1 VIYFKDNKTLLL
13 IILFICSKEYEK
25 RLLKEWENSDNYHLI
40 EYEWA
45 QKYLYWLWDTK
56 DWNFFR
62 YPVPNSKLLKNN
74 ILIPGLKKNKDYEI
88 VSTKVY
94 LLMKHIYGGGPDIPL
109 WSLNNTP
116 TNY

>member
-1 VIYFKDNKTLLL
+1 LL

-25 RLLKEWENSDNYHLI
+25 RLLKEWEKSDNNYHLI

-45 QKYLYWLWDTK
+45 HKYLNWLRDTK

-62 YPVPNSKLLKNN
+62 YPMSNSKLFKNN
-74 ILIPGLKKNKDYEI
+74 VLIPGLLKDKDYEL

-109 WSLNNTP
+109 WSLNNMP